1 MLCPGRLCRGR
12 RTIAM
17 RRLEASVRSFIAL
30 AVLAIGCSGGAPAP
44 TTPPPP
50 PPPPPTPAAAAPS
63 PIAAAPAAAPSASP
77 VSEDVY
83 DQDDPVARS
92 RLLLTRRCG
101 GISRYAAIA
110 AVPADQ
116 PSMYRVLAIIDGS
129 DPEPHQGNSDL
140 RLVET
145 YATAGSPVHV
155 LEEADLDGDEDTDLL
170 VAPSESG
177 CGSAGECVYGVWLRC
192 GDDFVDVAPMYALDL
207 EVVRG
212 SSGRPRVVAT
222 HAQEGVVFEV
232 QMAVLTGETQTT
244 IRIPRVAIDRRR

>member
-1 MLCPGRLCRGR
+1 MH
-12 RTIAM
+12 
-17 RRLEASVRSFIAL
+17 RLEAGVRFFSAF

-50 PPPPPTPAAAAPS
+50 PTPAAAAPS
-63 PIAAAPAAAPSASP
+63 PIVASPSAAAPSASP
-77 VSEDVY
+77 VTEEVY
-83 DQDDPVARS
+83 DQDDPVARP

-116 PSMYRVLAIIDGS
+116 PGVPYLYRVLAIIDGS
-129 DPEPHQGNSDL
+129 DPEPYQGNPDAF
-140 RLVET
+140 VET
-145 YATAGSPVHV
+145 YATAGSPVLV
-155 LEEADLDGDEDTDLL
+155 VGEADLDGDEDTDLL

-212 SSGRPRVVAT
+212 PSGRPRVVAT
-222 HAQEGVVFEV
+222 HAQERVVPEV